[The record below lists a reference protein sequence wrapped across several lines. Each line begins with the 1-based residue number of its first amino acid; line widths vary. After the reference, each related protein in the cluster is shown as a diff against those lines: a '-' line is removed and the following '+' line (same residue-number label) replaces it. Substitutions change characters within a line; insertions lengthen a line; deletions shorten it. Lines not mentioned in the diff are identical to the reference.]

1 MRDCRR
7 VIAVGL
13 ALPICFLFV
22 IWDTRLN
29 GEDAQARKFE
39 EGSELRILDPQKTS
53 AGPPATPSTCVLRQ
67 GNFLTPESARAEL
80 AAFAA
85 TYTDAKS
92 WQRRAAA
99 VRAGIRRGAGLET
112 WPPRCNL
119 KPITGEVRSYDDYT
133 VQNIAFES
141 LPGFFVTGNLYRPAK
156 ALGRRPALLVPHG
169 HFKGG
174 RFDTNVQ
181 LLCGTLARMG
191 AVAFAYDMVGWG
203 ESKGTYPH
211 TGAKT
216 LALQLWNSV
225 RSLDFLQ
232 TLPEVDSRRIGIT
245 GASGGGTQA
254 FLLTAIDERVRVS
267 VPVVMV
273 SAHFFGGCT
282 CESGM
287 PIHQCEKHVTNNAD
301 IAALAAPRPQLLISD
316 GKDWTRFNQTV
327 EFPYIRN
334 VYNLFG
340 AGAAIENLHLADEG
354 HDYGQSKRAAAH
366 KFLAHH
372 LDLLPAPP
380 EAGIVLESPEILH
393 VFTVAQP
400 RPAYALVD
408 ALAIE
413 AVLARR

>member
-1 MRDCRR
+1 
-7 VIAVGL
+7 L
-13 ALPICFLFV
+13 
-22 IWDTRLN
+22 
-29 GEDAQARKFE
+29 
-39 EGSELRILDPQKTS
+39 
-53 AGPPATPSTCVLRQ
+53 
-67 GNFLTPESARAEL
+67 
-80 AAFAA
+80 
-85 TYTDAKS
+85 
-92 WQRRAAA
+92 
-99 VRAGIRRGAGLET
+99 
-112 WPPRCNL
+112 
-119 KPITGEVRSYDDYT
+119 
-133 VQNIAFES
+133 
-141 LPGFFVTGNLYRPAK
+141 
-156 ALGRRPALLVPHG
+156 
-169 HFKGG
+169 
-174 RFDTNVQ
+174 
-181 LLCGTLARMG
+181 
-191 AVAFAYDMVGWG
+191 GWG

-211 TGAKT
+211 IGAKT

-254 FLLTAIDERVRVS
+254 FVLTAIDERVRVS

-273 SAHFFGGCT
+273 SAHFFGGCA

-316 GKDWTRFNQTV
+316 GKAWTRFNQTV

-354 HDYGQSKRAAAH
+354 HDYGPSKRAAAY

-380 EAGIVLESPEILH
+380 EVGIVLEAPEILH
-393 VFTVAQP
+393 VFTVAHP
-400 RPAYALVD
+400 RPAYALID

-413 AVLARR
+413 AVLASR